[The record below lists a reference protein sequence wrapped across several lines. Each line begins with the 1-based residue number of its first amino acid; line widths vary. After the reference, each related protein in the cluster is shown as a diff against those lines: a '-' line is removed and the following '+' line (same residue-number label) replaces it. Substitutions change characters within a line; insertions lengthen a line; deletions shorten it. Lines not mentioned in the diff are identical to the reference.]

1 MAVGSG
7 ANFNSTSS
15 NVGNAVTAGI
25 ISHSNT
31 GSSLNITKL
40 MPGTP
45 KTGTIQ
51 LQNTGDDAAAAFLRA
66 SALVDT
72 PGPGGGALSPVLDLE
87 IRDMVTNTVV
97 FATNKLDQLGTVNL
111 GPWTGGTTR
120 NYRFQVT
127 LPNTGPNGADNQF
140 QGSSVSV
147 KLDWELTS

>member
-7 ANFNSTSS
+7 ANFNSSSS

-45 KTGTIQ
+45 KSGTIQ

-72 PGPGGGALSPVLDLE
+72 PGSGGGALSPELDLE

-97 FATNKLDQLGTVNL
+97 FTDKLDQLSTANL

-127 LPNTGPNGADNQF
+127 LPNTAPDGADNEF
-140 QGSSVSV
+140 QGSSVSL